1 MEANTPNRMENH
13 RKKSKQKVYVLTTGI
28 TAVWEVMQKNTEER
42 RYVHHEKNTEYK
54 AENRLTVDIEGLM
67 AMLSCGEVTAKK
79 IADYAEARVIIG
91 RRVLYN
97 VDKIKRYLDA
107 MAV

>member
-1 MEANTPNRMENH
+1 MEANTLNGMENH
-13 RKKSKQKVYVLTTGI
+13 RKKSKQKVECTDNGHNRCLGGGTCIMRKT
-28 TAVWEVMQKNTEER
+28 
-42 RYVHHEKNTEYK
+42 TEYK

-79 IADYAEARVIIG
+79 IADYAEARVIVG

-97 VDKIKRYLDA
+97 VDKIKKYIDA

>member
-1 MEANTPNRMENH
+1 MDMWNVIDCVMSMAFMAIGGGMCIM
-13 RKKSKQKVYVLTTGI
+13 RKT
-28 TAVWEVMQKNTEER
+28 
-42 RYVHHEKNTEYK
+42 TEYK

-97 VDKIKRYLDA
+97 VDKIKKYLDA

>member
-1 MEANTPNRMENH
+1 M
-13 RKKSKQKVYVLTTGI
+13 RKT
-28 TAVWEVMQKNTEER
+28 
-42 RYVHHEKNTEYK
+42 TEYK

-79 IADYAEARVIIG
+79 IAEARVIIG

-97 VDKIKRYLDA
+97 VDKIKKYLDA

>member
-1 MEANTPNRMENH
+1 M
-13 RKKSKQKVYVLTTGI
+13 RKT
-28 TAVWEVMQKNTEER
+28 
-42 RYVHHEKNTEYK
+42 TEYK

-97 VDKIKRYLDA
+97 VDKIKKSNFFMKNMTLSPLPR
-107 MAV
+107 VISRRRF